1 MRICHQRNNHLFYQL
16 ILANYYFAHFCEYII
31 KSFFCFFKSHD
42 ISPFYIEFQ
51 AVLVYKL
58 FFRKIYMLGILK
70 VYFME
75 ITTVKVQKRTKL
87 ALEELKTESESFDVV
102 IAKLISYARKI
113 DLKKKLIDAY
123 KSMGKKDVLVLK
135 EW

>member
-1 MRICHQRNNHLFYQL
+1 
-16 ILANYYFAHFCEYII
+16 
-31 KSFFCFFKSHD
+31 
-42 ISPFYIEFQ
+42 
-51 AVLVYKL
+51 
-58 FFRKIYMLGILK
+58 MLGILK

-135 EW
+135 EWETASKEV